1 MKVSSI
7 QQPIYGRPYLIS
19 IQSKSN
25 TSCAAPVKNTP
36 NVVFGGIPNSEQLRS
51 LFAYGLPCMYSG
63 VEMID
68 SSLTDK
74 LIKSGVFSR
83 PAKVAVAALAI
94 FKDSFTNIEK
104 QVFKKMQTRAKRYP
118 EEDLQELMTAFSSQ
132 NMRRLRITQ
141 KDIFKELDALSEN
154 LPSKE
159 KQAFDDLMKRTDDR
173 LHERPVI
180 TTFNKFTFQYRL
192 GKIKEDIDEIVGTKY
207 GKIISEMIEES
218 EYLSDIDREENR
230 EAQIAI
236 LNHLR
241 SVMNSSATLRNY
253 VPLNQLFERSIAKLN
268 GEPVVISFSRK
279 AFLSELKIVLDGVS
293 DAELKETMF
302 KTAEKLPTSKNAVDA
317 YIVKYKDSPPDKIA
331 FRLLHPSSASVEHI
345 HPKSLGGADSMA
357 NFGGATISE
366 NTARG
371 NMDFT
376 EQMKKRPATPEN
388 CQKYLDKLI
397 ELERNGV
404 FDKLGMDVS
413 YIKDFV
419 RAVKRESKG
428 QIILDVSGLY
438 M

>member
-1 MKVSSI
+1 M
-7 QQPIYGRPYLIS
+7 YLIRCRN
-19 IQSKSN
+19 QSN
-25 TSCAAPVKNTP
+25 TSYAAPIKNTP
-36 NVVFGGIPNSEQLRS
+36 NTTFKAIPNSEQLRG

-68 SSLTDK
+68 SALTDK
-74 LIKSGVFSR
+74 LIKSGIFSR
-83 PAKVAVAALAI
+83 PSKVAVAALAI
-94 FKDSFTNIEK
+94 FKDSFANIEK
-104 QVFKKMQTRAKRYP
+104 QVFKKMQVRAKRYP

-132 NMRRLRITQ
+132 NVRKLRITQ
-141 KDIFKELDALSEN
+141 KDIFKDLTAMSDN
-154 LPSKE
+154 LPPKE

-180 TTFNKFTFQYRL
+180 SMFNKFTFQYRL
-192 GKIKEDIDEIVGTKY
+192 GKIKEDVDEIIGTKY

-236 LNHLR
+236 LNHLK

-253 VPLNQLFERSIAKLN
+253 TPLTKLFERSIAKLN
-268 GEPVVISFSRK
+268 GEPVKISFSRK
-279 AFLSELKIVLDGVS
+279 AFLSELKIVLDGIQNTKLRE
-293 DAELKETMF
+293 DMF

-345 HPKSLGGADSMA
+345 HPKSLGGADTLA

-376 EQMKKRPATPEN
+376 EQMKKRPQTAEN

-397 ELERNGV
+397 ELERSGV
-404 FDKLGMDVS
+404 FDKLGIDVS

-419 RAVKRESKG
+419 RTIKKESKG
-428 QIILDVSGLY
+428 QIVLDASGLY